1 MAHQIYQVEGII
13 LKKAGLGEAD
23 NLCYIY
29 TRQFGMIMASAKSIR
44 LEKSKLRNHLDLFSF
59 GRFGIINTKETWR
72 IVDAEKILSAPES
85 SNDLKMFAEMASLI
99 LRMVKGEEP
108 NEALWKSLFS
118 FFCYILEEKDVEKKK
133 NIQIEST
140 ALVMRALGYMEDM
153 PASQR
158 ETVSAINKAIA
169 ESML

>member
-44 LEKSKLRNHLDLFSF
+44 LEKSKLRNHLYLFSF

-99 LRMVKGEEP
+99 LRMV
-108 NEALWKSLFS
+108 
-118 FFCYILEEKDVEKKK
+118 
-133 NIQIEST
+133 
-140 ALVMRALGYMEDM
+140 
-153 PASQR
+153 
-158 ETVSAINKAIA
+158 
-169 ESML
+169 